1 MSTMNDIAKLA
12 GVSQGTVSNVLN
24 NRGNV
29 SAKKIKL
36 VQEAARQV
44 GYIMNAPAHQL
55 RSSSSLSRNIGVI
68 LPNIIEEKY
77 ALFYSSLQE
86 FWHIRNYQVS
96 LWITNDTPH
105 YEKQAIAVAT
115 AARVSGILTVTCL
128 PDSADS
134 YKTILQYGGQVVYV
148 ERESL
153 NTYPYIGY
161 DYHQAGKDMAEHI
174 LKMGFHSAAL
184 ILGLNFFSCESQ
196 FESGF
201 RDFLRENRARD
212 FLCQTHNTYLFAVFQ
227 SAFRLYENGAYPDCI
242 IVSGK
247 SFYDRTLQALS
258 TVSSKTPPPIFT
270 ITADNLKARC
280 DASCFCMDYSILS
293 HQASSLLFSCLSNG
307 EKIPER
313 TVLDASGFV
322 CPKPIPYITPK
333 KIPLN
338 VLMVQGQPASAIMQM
353 TPRFSEATHLE
364 INYVSLPLGELTSV
378 LSQMNGNHFFDV
390 IRTNITTTPR
400 FPEGVLRP
408 ISNDTFH
415 QLTQTMYPEV
425 VKGFSY
431 CHGQTVAIPFDIGT
445 YFYAYRKDLFTDPII
460 MRTYLEKYSEEL
472 DLPNDFS
479 KLNRIAS
486 YFCQKENPDS
496 PVPFGTTG
504 PSNDMALIF
513 THFLFIYRNLGG
525 HLKAPDGTFMF
536 NRDIA
541 YQAILLQKELMPFSL
556 SLESSRR
563 DSNVTNFI
571 QEKTALEIV
580 STSYASRLL
589 DLRHRSISGVLGF
602 SPLPANTGTFGGGS
616 LAIPVGCKEPEAAE
630 SYIRWACGYDQAYLF
645 TLLGGTTP
653 HKPIYKEHDILELY
667 PWFSLMDRSIE
678 TSYPLSELDIFDRY
692 QLERFMGFTL
702 SNIYC
707 GVIPLDHCL
716 DVLEQG
722 MASYLLDK

>member
-1 MSTMNDIAKLA
+1 
-12 GVSQGTVSNVLN
+12 
-24 NRGNV
+24 
-29 SAKKIKL
+29 
-36 VQEAARQV
+36 
-44 GYIMNAPAHQL
+44 
-55 RSSSSLSRNIGVI
+55 
-68 LPNIIEEKY
+68 
-77 ALFYSSLQE
+77 
-86 FWHIRNYQVS
+86 
-96 LWITNDTPH
+96 
-105 YEKQAIAVAT
+105 
-115 AARVSGILTVTCL
+115 
-128 PDSADS
+128 
-134 YKTILQYGGQVVYV
+134 
-148 ERESL
+148 
-153 NTYPYIGY
+153 
-161 DYHQAGKDMAEHI
+161 
-174 LKMGFHSAAL
+174 
-184 ILGLNFFSCESQ
+184 
-196 FESGF
+196 
-201 RDFLRENRARD
+201 
-212 FLCQTHNTYLFAVFQ
+212 
-227 SAFRLYENGAYPDCI
+227 
-242 IVSGK
+242 
-247 SFYDRTLQALS
+247 
-258 TVSSKTPPPIFT
+258 
-270 ITADNLKARC
+270 
-280 DASCFCMDYSILS
+280 
-293 HQASSLLFSCLSNG
+293 
-307 EKIPER
+307 
-313 TVLDASGFV
+313 
-322 CPKPIPYITPK
+322 
-333 KIPLN
+333 
-338 VLMVQGQPASAIMQM
+338 
-353 TPRFSEATHLE
+353 
-364 INYVSLPLGELTSV
+364 
-378 LSQMNGNHFFDV
+378 
-390 IRTNITTTPR
+390 
-400 FPEGVLRP
+400 
-408 ISNDTFH
+408 
-415 QLTQTMYPEV
+415 
-425 VKGFSY
+425 
-431 CHGQTVAIPFDIGT
+431 
-445 YFYAYRKDLFTDPII
+445 

-486 YFCQKENPDS
+486 CFCQKENPDS